1 MHLNLGVILHES
13 ASSDPDKIAIRL
25 NERTLTYAEVD
36 REARVIATGLRELGI
51 APGQAVAVLIPNV
64 PEFTATYFG
73 VLYAGCTVVP
83 INVLLSAPEITY
95 HLEDSEAKLLIAHPF
110 FAESARA
117 GASEADVPVIMSNG
131 EGDDT
136 LEAMATLPPL
146 ADLHATLPTDTA
158 VILYTSGTTG
168 KPKGAELT
176 HSNLFLNCS
185 VVVPRLLPIRSDE
198 VMIATLPLFH
208 SFGQTAV
215 QNASIVAGATITM
228 LPRFTPEDALQIME
242 RDRVTIFAGVPTMFF
257 ALLHHE
263 AEREHDLSALLYCMS
278 GGAPMPVEVMKA
290 FEKKFPVEI
299 YEGYGLSETS
309 PVASFNMVGRPR
321 LPGTIG
327 YPVWGTEMRIV
338 DEQDRPLPDGE
349 PGEICIRGH
358 HVMKGY
364 LKRPDATKEALR
376 GGWFHSGDIGTRNPE
391 GYFTIVDRMKDM
403 ILRGGFN
410 VYPREIEEVLYSHEA
425 IIEVA
430 VIGIPDPEKGE
441 EIKAVIALAPGAE
454 LSADDVIAYCKER
467 LAAYKYPRVIE
478 FRDSL
483 PKGSTGKILKR
494 ELA

>member
-51 APGQAVAVLIPNV
+51 APGQTVAVLIPNV

-73 VLYAGCTVVP
+73 ILYAGCIVVP

-117 GASEADVPVIMSNG
+117 GASAADVPVIMSSG

-185 VVVPRLLPIRSDE
+185 VVVPRLMPIRSDE

-257 ALLHHE
+257 ALLYHE
-263 AEREHDLSALLYCMS
+263 SEREHDLSALQYCMS

-290 FEKKFPVEI
+290 FEKKYPVEI
-299 YEGYGLSETS
+299 FEGYGLSETS
-309 PVASFNMVGRPR
+309 PIASFNMVGRPR

-327 YPVWGTEMRIV
+327 YPVWGTDMRIV

-376 GGWFHSGDIGTRNPE
+376 GGWFHSGDIGTRSPE
-391 GYFTIVDRMKDM
+391 GYFTIVDRKKDM

-410 VYPREIEEVLYSHEA
+410 VYPREIEEVLYGHEA

-441 EIKAVIALAPGAE
+441 EIKAVIALAPGVK
-454 LSADDVIAYCKER
+454 LSAEEVTAYCKER
-467 LAAYKYPRVIE
+467 LAAYKYPRMIE